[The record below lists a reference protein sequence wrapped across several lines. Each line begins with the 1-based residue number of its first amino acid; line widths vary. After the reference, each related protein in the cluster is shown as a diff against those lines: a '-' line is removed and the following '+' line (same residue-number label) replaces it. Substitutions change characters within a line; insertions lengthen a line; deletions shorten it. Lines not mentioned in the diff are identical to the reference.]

1 MKRADSSEDSGPRR
15 GTLVNALRI
24 GDERDGQ
31 IVLCYNR
38 KDLTIL
44 CLIKYSREVLIQS
57 VFPDTCHFERLTSK
71 GLESDGE
78 YDFHWTTVPAAVGQL
93 VHEPRTSSLSVLEKF
108 YHVFTFTI

>member
-44 CLIKYSREVLIQS
+44 CLIKILK
-57 VFPDTCHFERLTSK
+57 ERFLYNRFFQIRVTSK
-71 GLESDGE
+71 DLRAKVWKAMENMT
-78 YDFHWTTVPAAVGQL
+78 FIGQQYQL
-93 VHEPRTSSLSVLEKF
+93 Q
-108 YHVFTFTI
+108 